1 MTKLTA
7 KQAAFCRE
15 YIVDCNGTQA
25 AIRAGFSERTAQE
38 QASQMLALPHIDAEV
53 ARLQAD
59 IASAANI
66 TVATLLIEA
75 EQARTVAKDGKNASA
90 MVAATTLKARLCG
103 LLIDRVED
111 IVEREKL
118 AADRARIGE
127 VRKAGQL
134 LADAAK
140 SLDLPERAAGPD
152 CRRLGRASIDNA
164 GGLHAVA
171 CKQDGRQCK
180 LVFQKM

>member
-1 MTKLTA
+1 MSKLTA

-53 ARLQAD
+53 RRLQEELA
-59 IASAANI
+59 AANNV

-75 EQARTVAKDGKNASA
+75 EQARAIAKTAKNASA

-103 LLIDRVED
+103 LLVDRIED
-111 IVEREKL
+111 MVAREKL
-118 AADRARIGE
+118 AAERESIGE

-134 LADAAK
+134 LAEAAK
-140 SLDLPERAAGPD
+140 SLDLPERATPAQIVGALAQREFITPEAFV
-152 CRRLGRASIDNA
+152 LLRASRMAENE
-164 GGLHAVA
+164 V
-171 CKQDGRQCK
+171 Q
-180 LVFQKM
+180 

>member
-1 MTKLTA
+1 MSKLTA

-38 QASQMLALPHIDAEV
+38 QSSQMLALDHIDAEV
-53 ARLQAD
+53 RRLQEELA
-59 IASAANI
+59 AANNV

-75 EQARTVAKDGKNASA
+75 EQARAIAKTAKNASA

-103 LLIDRVED
+103 LLVDRIED
-111 IVEREKL
+111 MVAREKL
-118 AADRARIGE
+118 AAERESIGE

-140 SLDLPERAAGPD
+140 SLDLPERATPAQIVGALAQRKFITPEAFVF
-152 CRRLGRASIDNA
+152 LRASRMA
-164 GGLHAVA
+164 EYEV
-171 CKQDGRQCK
+171 Q
-180 LVFQKM
+180 

>member
-1 MTKLTA
+1 MANLTA

-15 YIVDCNGTQA
+15 YVVDSNGTQA
-25 AIRAGFSERTAQE
+25 AIRAGYSERTANE
-38 QASQMLALPHIDAEV
+38 QASQMLALNHIDAEV
-53 ARLQAD
+53 KRLQEE
-59 IASAANI
+59 IASANNV

-75 EQARTVAKDGKNASA
+75 EQARAVAKKGKNASA

-111 IVEREKL
+111 MVEREKL

-127 VRKAGQL
+127 VKKAGQL

-140 SLDLPERAAGPD
+140 SLDLPERATPAQIVGALAERP
-152 CRRLGRASIDNA
+152 LITPEAFTLLRAARMAENA
-164 GGLHAVA
+164 G
-171 CKQDGRQCK
+171 
-180 LVFQKM
+180 

>member
-1 MTKLTA
+1 
-7 KQAAFCRE
+7 
-15 YIVDCNGTQA
+15 
-25 AIRAGFSERTAQE
+25 
-38 QASQMLALPHIDAEV
+38 MLALPHIDAEV

-66 TVATLLIEA
+66 TVQSLLIEA
-75 EQARTVAKDGKNASA
+75 EQARTVAKEDGNGSA

-111 IVEREKL
+111 IVQRVKL

-127 VRKAGQL
+127 VRKAGQW

-140 SLDLPERAAGPD
+140 SLDLPERATPAQIVGALAERPLITPKAFLLL
-152 CRRLGRASIDNA
+152 REARMAENA
-164 GGLHAVA
+164 
-171 CKQDGRQCK
+171 R
-180 LVFQKM
+180 